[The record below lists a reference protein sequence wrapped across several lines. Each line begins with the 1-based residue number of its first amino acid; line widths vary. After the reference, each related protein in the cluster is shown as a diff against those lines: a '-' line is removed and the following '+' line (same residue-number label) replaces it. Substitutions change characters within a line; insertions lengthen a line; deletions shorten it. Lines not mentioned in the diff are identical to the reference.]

1 MNEKN
6 FAELFRQVRD
16 ASLANVPGV
25 QQDHVRENMIDL
37 VTNDPATTEPV
48 VLLGYHVS
56 GDGGGGV
63 FTYDSGLAKSNH
75 DGGRVIDADLT
86 FAVAG
91 DYAAFVTASGGGGN
105 GCWVRQA
112 DTWSPE
118 MWGAKGDGS
127 ADDSEAWNRF
137 AAFLGAN
144 GGKGVLKGTYLVDD
158 ADETEIDADA
168 TVEIEG
174 LSDSVE
180 INGGSGDVTL
190 FELTRGGLTVRNV
203 NLVNLA
209 LFFTDKETTQ
219 SFDHVILENV
229 SFDNTG
235 QEIHSAALRLKT
247 SGSTVPTLGLFRAV
261 NVQVEGG
268 LGGIEIESAIE
279 RFHVDDYVC
288 RNISVPDD
296 ASHFSGDDMRNL
308 GYASGLSL
316 GFDDAEFVGLTG
328 HGHIGSVLVEGVQD
342 DREQVST
349 GNIANVDGV
358 RIHAFDVRFDS
369 IHVRDVDSFSK
380 VDCTA
385 LYLKAH
391 RCRGDRF
398 TAIDAGFHEGM
409 LTLKGARRANPTTT
423 SPGFNVSINDVQ
435 LIGTQE
441 GFSGRAG
448 VFCGVDDVHI
458 GRLYMENVGGAV
470 EDPYASGTRLTGQG
484 QLFQAAAPDAT
495 AMQRLSVGRIEVIN
509 CDLGNESGSDI
520 RAVELKGYREIQ
532 IGRIVFD
539 GVSNSGGFG
548 ASTERLVLVGIF
560 CDAPIS
566 HCDIG
571 GILERNTQLSGTQTE
586 TTMLEIDS
594 RTAGFGQ
601 LVLREAFVTSSVFDI
616 GIKTLGTASID
627 LLDIAGG
634 DLTEIGSS
642 LLDTS
647 AQEPAEIRIRGVG
660 GLADLPAPDAN
671 DPVVSSFTGDGSE
684 TAFTLSAEPV
694 SEAALLVSVGGVVQ
708 HQSAYSVTG
717 TTLSFTAAPA
727 NGAAIEVRDFSLT
740 AIADPE
746 AVATVANI
754 ASEVQTVA
762 GIDTEITAVAADAA
776 DIGVV
781 GAAIAD
787 VSTVAADIADVTTA
801 ADNLAAIQA
810 APAAATSAASSAS
823 AAAASASTAEDAAE
837 DAAAAA
843 LTDARIVTAQARFQN
858 RFGKLPPSVLG
869 LDLGEMS
876 QVDLTRGSTAT
887 FIAPGGGPE
896 SVGEDT
902 PRLEHDATTGE
913 PIGLLLEPTAT
924 NDVQNSED
932 LTTTSGNP
940 WFSSASMN
948 AATGIIDPSGTTKA
962 IRLTA
967 TANGSAYGDYFRSF
981 TVSGVPSSAVASW
994 WVRRVSGTGPVRIL
1008 GMQGT
1013 IGLSVDISSSI
1024 DGIWRRI
1031 SRTGSSSTSFLYA
1044 GILAAT
1050 SGDIIEVAFPQIEKT
1065 TATFPTSYIPTT
1077 GSAVTRSADKA
1088 TVDLTEIDGF
1098 RPDGFSMVVEAVLG
1112 ATDGTL
1118 LAIGAGTTAEIALEM
1133 VSGDLKLTGADGL
1146 SLTAASS
1153 LSVGDPITLALR
1165 VLPDDVAVSVGG
1177 ATVVTDSDHDMNG
1190 GSDEMRLGDNLA
1202 GNDSLSCTIRQ
1213 VAFFGPL
1220 DNTTLEA
1227 MSGS

>member
-37 VTNDPATTEPV
+37 VTNGPATTEPV
-48 VLLGYHVS
+48 VLLGYHAS
-56 GDGGGGV
+56 GDGGGGI

-75 DGGRVIDADLT
+75 DGGRVIDADVT

-91 DYAAFVTASGGGGN
+91 DYASFITAPGGGGN

-112 DTWSPE
+112 DAWAPE
-118 MWGAKGDGS
+118 MWGAKGDGT
-127 ADDSEAWNRF
+127 ADDSEAWNHF
-137 AAFLGAN
+137 AAFLCAN
-144 GGKGVLKGTYLVDD
+144 GGKGILKGTYLVDD
-158 ADETEIDADA
+158 ADETEIDTDA

-209 LFFTDKETTQ
+209 LFFTDKESTQ
-219 SFDHVILENV
+219 SFDHVIMENV

-235 QEIHSAALRLKT
+235 QEIHSAALRLKK

-316 GFDDAEFVGLTG
+316 GFDDPEFVGLTG

-495 AMQRLSVGRIEVIN
+495 AMQRLSVDRIDVVN
-509 CDLGNESGSDI
+509 CDLGNEAGSDI
-520 RAVELKGYREIQ
+520 RAIELKGYREIQ

-560 CDAPIS
+560 CDDAPIS

-594 RTAGFGQ
+594 RTNGFGK
-601 LVLREAFVTSSVFDI
+601 LVLRDAFVTSTVFDI
-616 GIKTLGTASID
+616 GIKALGTASID

-634 DLTEIGSS
+634 DLTKIGSS

-647 AQEPAEIRIRGVG
+647 AQEPDEIRIRGVR
-660 GLADLPAPDAN
+660 GLADLPAPDEN
-671 DPVVSSFTGDGSE
+671 DPVVSSFTGSTGVTD
-684 TAFTLSAEPV
+684 FTLSAEPV
-694 SEAALLVSVGGVVQ
+694 SEAAVLVSVDGVVQ

-717 TTLSFTAAPA
+717 TTLGFTAAPA

-740 AIADPE
+740 RLPTRRRWRPSPISQRRFRP
-746 AVATVANI
+746 
-754 ASEVQTVA
+754 SP
-762 GIDTEITAVAADAA
+762 
-776 DIGVV
+776 
-781 GAAIAD
+781 
-787 VSTVAADIADVTTA
+787 VSTPRSLPWRPMLLT
-801 ADNLAAIQA
+801 LAW
-810 APAAATSAASSAS
+810 
-823 AAAASASTAEDAAE
+823 
-837 DAAAAA
+837 
-843 LTDARIVTAQARFQN
+843 
-858 RFGKLPPSVLG
+858 SVQQ
-869 LDLGEMS
+869 S
-876 QVDLTRGSTAT
+876 
-887 FIAPGGGPE
+887 
-896 SVGEDT
+896 
-902 PRLEHDATTGE
+902 
-913 PIGLLLEPTAT
+913 
-924 NDVQNSED
+924 
-932 LTTTSGNP
+932 
-940 WFSSASMN
+940 
-948 AATGIIDPSGTTKA
+948 
-962 IRLTA
+962 
-967 TANGSAYGDYFRSF
+967 
-981 TVSGVPSSAVASW
+981 
-994 WVRRVSGTGPVRIL
+994 
-1008 GMQGT
+1008 
-1013 IGLSVDISSSI
+1013 
-1024 DGIWRRI
+1024 
-1031 SRTGSSSTSFLYA
+1031 
-1044 GILAAT
+1044 
-1050 SGDIIEVAFPQIEKT
+1050 
-1065 TATFPTSYIPTT
+1065 PTSRPWPQ
-1077 GSAVTRSADKA
+1077 AL
-1088 TVDLTEIDGF
+1088 LT
-1098 RPDGFSMVVEAVLG
+1098 
-1112 ATDGTL
+1112 
-1118 LAIGAGTTAEIALEM
+1118 
-1133 VSGDLKLTGADGL
+1133 
-1146 SLTAASS
+1146 
-1153 LSVGDPITLALR
+1153 
-1165 VLPDDVAVSVGG
+1165 
-1177 ATVVTDSDHDMNG
+1177 
-1190 GSDEMRLGDNLA
+1190 
-1202 GNDSLSCTIRQ
+1202 
-1213 VAFFGPL
+1213 
-1220 DNTTLEA
+1220 
-1227 MSGS
+1227 